1 MTVAITQLQREGRMT
16 TLNFTITNEGG
27 PSWRVGNDLGEG
39 ATDYTV
45 GGLSLVDAGNAK
57 RYRPGR
63 TGRFTC
69 LCSTTSGSVVIEEGE
84 SLPFYATFAA
94 PPPDVTKV
102 HVEVPSF
109 GIMSD
114 VPIT

>member
-1 MTVAITQLQREGRMT
+1 MTVTITQLQREGKMT
-16 TLNFTITNEGG
+16 TLSLTISNEDG
-27 PSWRVGNDLGEG
+27 PSWRIGNDLGKG
-39 ATDYTV
+39 PTDYTV

-63 TGRFTC
+63 TGHFAC
-69 LCSTTSGSVVIEEGE
+69 LCSTTSGSVVIDEGE

-102 HVEVPSF
+102 HVEVPGF

-114 VPIT
+114 VPIA